1 MEDYII
7 YNESFDDVDTMMK
20 LCEYYQTEQM
30 FLEGKILDDAIGKGK
45 KENILIKIIKFLPR
59 LIKAIATQIRK
70 AISDKVLD
78 MKIKKLRSWTKE
90 TDHVQEAFKE
100 KVNISFTIHRLSK
113 FADQF
118 ADFVKEACMNAD
130 ELLSMM
136 KDLAKTLTEKAQD
149 CDNYLKGH
157 VYSIHAKLAKHYS
170 KIQKWAD
177 ELLRDIEKTQYYDKH
192 EEHDRM
198 GIGRGFLRDTGDDF
212 RFVYSRVE
220 VSKGLD
226 YVDRIRKILI
236 VSCKYMEATVK
247 LFDDF
252 DYSLFAKNDFKQTYH
267 ATQTIGN
274 RGYYSRKTIIEDFT
288 PLLKEVDYLRNDFKV
303 LANASQKIINYLVG
317 WINEI
322 YQYSHLGD
330 KKREANKKELD
341 ELNKREQT
349 NDENIRNAKQYHDD
363 VRDYYKSKRSSFWD
377 RERSHNRKNWDERT
391 SAFGDM
397 LSTPYNDENYKNKE
411 AELDKVTKRQ
421 ERRNAGYK
429 KIHDK
434 YDELLDKNEIELN
447 ERKKTHA
454 RERDIIK
461 NRKSQLLWEDPYD
474 TKRLRYA
481 VEYAEELTFD
491 AVIK

>member
-7 YNESFDDVDTMMK
+7 YNESFDDVGTMME
-20 LCEYYQTEQM
+20 LCEYYQTEQL

-70 AISDKVLD
+70 AISNKVLD

-100 KVNISFTIHRLSK
+100 KVNISFTIHHLSK

-118 ADFVKEACMNAD
+118 ADFVKEACINAD

-136 KDLAKTLTEKAQD
+136 KDLAKTLTKDAQD
-149 CDNYLKGH
+149 YDNYLKSH
-157 VYSIHAKLAKHYS
+157 VYSIYAKLAKHYS
-170 KIQKWAD
+170 KIQKWVD
-177 ELLRDIEKTQYYDKH
+177 ELLRDIDKTQYYSSSERHDK
-192 EEHDRM
+192 M
-198 GIGRGFLRDTGDDF
+198 GVGRGLDDLGVVSF
-212 RFVYSRVE
+212 IYSRVE

-267 ATQTIGN
+267 ATQTVGN
-274 RGYYSRKTIIEDFT
+274 RGYYSRKTIVEDFT

-303 LANASQKIINYLVG
+303 LANSAQKIINYLVE
-317 WINEI
+317 WINDV
-322 YQYSHLGD
+322 YKYSHLGD
-330 KKREANKKELD
+330 KKREANKKELK
-341 ELNKREQT
+341 ELYKREEA
-349 NDENIRNAKQYHDD
+349 NDERFESAKQYHDD
-363 VRDYYKSKRSSFWD
+363 VRDFYRSKQSSFWD
-377 RERSHNRKNWDERT
+377 RERSHNKKNWDEIN
-391 SAFGDM
+391 AALDDM
-397 LSTPYNDENYKNKE
+397 LGTMYNDKNYKTEEAKYNK
-411 AELDKVTKRQ
+411 AKDRR

-434 YDELLDKNEIELN
+434 YYMLLDKNEAELN
-447 ERKKTHA
+447 ERKKSHA
-454 RERDIIK
+454 HERDLIN
-461 NRKSQLLWEDPYD
+461 NRKSQLLWKDPYD

-481 VEYAEELTFD
+481 VEYSEVLSFD
-491 AVIK
+491 DVIK